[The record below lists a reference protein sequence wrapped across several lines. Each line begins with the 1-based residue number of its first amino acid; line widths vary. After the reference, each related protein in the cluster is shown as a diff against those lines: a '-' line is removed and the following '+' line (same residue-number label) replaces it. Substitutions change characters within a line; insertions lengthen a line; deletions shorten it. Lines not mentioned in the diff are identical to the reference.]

1 MNNIS
6 FDLDNVKIV
15 KVKRNGFTE
24 IHKVYP
30 MGTSDVSLHRFLNP
44 AGVPFSAIYEGEN
57 EVMNCDN
64 TYSEEGSSERRMLMS
79 YLQYN
84 YLPSL
89 TADFLD
95 LYRRGGNA
103 KCLI

>member
-6 FDLDNVKIV
+6 FDLDNVKIA
-15 KVKRNGFTE
+15 KVKSNGFTE

-64 TYSEEGSSERRMLMS
+64 TYSEEGFSERRMLMS

-84 YLPSL
+84 FLPSL